1 MKVDNK
7 IIEVLFN
14 NKQNQFKFQK
24 IQIMKIKN

>member
-14 NKQNQFKFQK
+14 NKQNQIKFQK